1 MQRREFTDYLKNN
14 GFSYDE
20 AVSEVDFAIEI
31 LTSFRPSDFI
41 KNIELSDNDYNI
53 VRNAIKQRILTK
65 KPIQQIVGQ
74 AFFMGNRYFVNEYTL
89 IPRPESEIIIE
100 ECFKKIVAKSNIRV
114 LDIGTGSGCLAV
126 EIANNP
132 AVEDIIAVDI
142 CENALDIAQKN
153 AAYHNVG
160 HKIKFIHSDLF
171 SKIDEKF
178 DIIVSNPPYIP
189 LKEKQRLQPEVR
201 DFEPESALFASDDEG
216 VEFYEKII
224 MQSAEYLNEGGFIIF
239 ELGIN
244 QSDIVKKLFEKNGF
258 KNIEI
263 IKDLNL
269 IDRVIIAQIKS

>member
-1 MQRREFTDYLKNN
+1 MKRREFTDYLKNN

-31 LTSFRPSDFI
+31 LTSFSPSDFI
-41 KNIELSDNDYNI
+41 KNIELSDNEYNI
-53 VRNAIKQRILTK
+53 VRYAIKQRVLTK

-100 ECFKKIVAKSNIRV
+100 ECFKKIAGKSNGRV
-114 LDIGTGSGCLAV
+114 LDIGTGSGCLAI
-126 EIANNP
+126 EIARNP
-132 AVEDIIAVDI
+132 AAQDIFAVDI
-142 CENALDIAQKN
+142 CKNALDIAQKN
-153 AAYHNVG
+153 AVYHNVG

-189 LKEKQRLQPEVR
+189 LKEKQGLQPEVR
-201 DFEPESALFASDDEG
+201 DFEPEGALFTIDDEG

-224 MQSAEYLNEGGFIIF
+224 MQSAGYLNRGGFIIF

-269 IDRVIIAQIKS
+269 IDRIIIAQIKS

>member
-1 MQRREFTDYLKNN
+1 MQRKEFTDYLKNN

-20 AVSEVDFAIEI
+20 AVSEVDFVIEI
-31 LTSFRPSDFI
+31 LTSLKSSDFI
-41 KNIELSDNDYNI
+41 KDIKLSDKDYSVVN
-53 VRNAIKQRILTK
+53 NAIEQRVLTK

-89 IPRPESEIIIE
+89 IPRPESEIIVQ
-100 ECFKKIVAKSNIRV
+100 ECFKKIAGKSSVRV

-126 EIANNP
+126 EIAKNP
-132 AVEDIIAVDI
+132 AVQDIVAVDI
-142 CENALDIAQKN
+142 CKNALDTAEKN
-153 AAYHNVG
+153 AIYHKVK
-160 HKIKFIHSDLF
+160 HKIKFVHSDLF

-189 LKEKQRLQPEVR
+189 LKEKQGLQAEVR
-201 DFEPESALFASDDEG
+201 DFEPKSALFASDDEG

-224 MQSAEYLNEGGFIIF
+224 MQSAKYLKKSGFIIF

-244 QSDIVKKLFEKNGF
+244 QSSTVKKMLEENNF

-263 IKDLNL
+263 VKDLSL
-269 IDRVIIAQIKS
+269 IDRIIIAQIKS